1 MSKIERKKI
10 WLNEMLEEQRPVI
23 DTTKISQQDIETLDS
38 LCKDANDESLLQ
50 MKNVL
55 DKELFVRGKSI
66 TIILYA
72 AGYSWSPKIEKELKS
87 IIVDDYL
94 KEKSN
99 NPLVKELVT
108 KALKEKDE
116 EIEESENDEEAEES
130 EGDEEIEDQEQEEE
144 QIIASPSDILVNETL
159 DYLDDEE
166 LWNEDYGS
174 ASREN
179 PFMIRAIENLQ
190 KRGEEDKTVMLYT
203 FSLPLGKSYVIEE
216 HEKFGEYPIIQ

>member
-38 LCKDANDESLLQ
+38 LYKDANDESLLQ

-55 DKELFVRGKSI
+55 DKELFVRGKPI

-130 EGDEEIEDQEQEEE
+130 EGDEEIEEE
-144 QIIASPSDILVNETL
+144 QIIASPSDILVNEAL

-190 KRGEEDKTVMLYT
+190 KKGEGDKTVMLYT